1 VGEGEGFRVR
11 VRVRVRV
18 GVGVGVRVRVRVWEE
33 DLFELLHIRGRD
45 ALAEELDAL
54 ERRHLVVREVIADED
69 LPARGRG
76 QAWMDQRG
84 IMARDRARA
93 RVWSEVCDQWAL
105 ACAGSRRQ
113 PASQG

>member
-1 VGEGEGFRVR
+1 
-11 VRVRVRV
+11 
-18 GVGVGVRVRVRVWEE
+18 VWEE